1 METLEQIAAEMAAG
15 NIDADPY
22 WRSPDINAC
31 RWCDYAEACH
41 FEECFGDKKVWQ
53 KPVSA
58 KEFWET
64 LEDTQE

>member
-22 WRSPDINAC
+22 WRSPEINAC

-53 KPVSA
+53 KPVHA
-58 KEFWET
+58 KEFWEK
-64 LEDTQE
+64 LDEEHG